1 MSITT
6 RPDPVDAPR
15 GLAGV
20 IVADTAVSDV
30 RGAEGF
36 YQYRDRSAIELAESA
51 AFEDAWQLLVTGEEV
66 TDASRA
72 AFVAR
77 IGAASTAGRADIEA
91 VVDAVSSAT
100 PDVLAGLAAAWPL
113 VGVRRGIRPLYD
125 LDQDERLDDA
135 IALAAST
142 PVILGALWRRGR
154 GEAPLPPLAGR
165 GVVAQYLHQVTGT
178 VPDEATEA
186 ALTAYLIA
194 VMDHGFNASTFTARV
209 IASTGADAAACLV
222 GALGALTGPLHGG
235 APSRALDGLDAVGTA
250 DRVEPWIL
258 GELAAGRRLMGF
270 GHAVYRTA
278 DPRAELM
285 KRVAQRAGGPR
296 VELALQFQET
306 AERLLAEAK
315 PGRELH
321 ANVEFWAALVMEQC
335 GLPRSM
341 FTPTFAVARTIGWTA
356 HILEQA
362 RDPKIIRPSARYV
375 GPPVRVPAV
384 QAAGALRRSC

>member
-1 MSITT
+1 MTEGADMSTTT
-6 RPDPVDAPR
+6 RPAPIDAPR

-36 YQYRDRSAIELAESA
+36 YQYRDRSAIELAETA
-51 AFEDAWQLLVTGEEV
+51 TFEDAWQLLVTGEEA
-66 TDASRA
+66 TIASRPDFA
-72 AFVAR
+72 AR
-77 IGAASTAGRADIEA
+77 IAAATAGRRDDIDA
-91 VVDAVSSAT
+91 VVDAVTGAT

-113 VGVRRGIRPLYD
+113 LGATCGIRPLYD
-125 LDQDERLDDA
+125 LDDRERLNDA
-135 IALAAST
+135 IALAAVT
-142 PVILGALWRRGR
+142 PVVIGSLWRRGR
-154 GEAPLPPLAGR
+154 GEAQLRPLPGR
-165 GVVAQYLHQVTGT
+165 GVVANYLHQVTGR
-178 VPDEATEA
+178 VPDDAAES
-186 ALTAYLIA
+186 ALTAYLVA

-209 IASTGADAAACLV
+209 IASTGADVAACLV

-235 APSRALDGLDAVGTA
+235 APSRALDGLDAVGEA
-250 DRVEPWIL
+250 DRVDPWIR

-278 DPRAELM
+278 DPRAELL
-285 KRVAQRAGGPR
+285 KRVALRRGGER
-296 VELALQFQET
+296 VELALRFQET
-306 AERLLAEAK
+306 AERLLVEAK

-341 FTPTFAVARTIGWTA
+341 FTPTFAVARTVGWTA
-356 HILEQA
+356 HVLEQA

-375 GPPVRVPAV
+375 GPQVRVAS
-384 QAAGALRRSC
+384 AA

>member
-1 MSITT
+1 MTTTT
-6 RPDPVDAPR
+6 RPTSIDAPR

-36 YQYRDRSAIELAESA
+36 YQYRDRSAIELAETAS
-51 AFEDAWQLLVTGEEV
+51 FEDAWQLLVTGV
-66 TDASRA
+66 AATDASRP
-72 AFVAR
+72 AFAAR
-77 IGAASTAGRADIEA
+77 IADATIAQRADLDV
-91 VVDAVSSAT
+91 VVDAVSSVT

-113 VGVRRGIRPLYD
+113 LGARRSIRPLYD
-125 LDQDERLDDA
+125 LDEDGRLADA
-135 IALAAST
+135 IALAAAT
-142 PVILGALWRRGR
+142 PVLVGALWRRGR
-154 GEAPLPPLAGR
+154 GDGALPVLEDR
-165 GVVAQYLHQVTGT
+165 GVVANYLHQVTGI
-178 VPDEATEA
+178 VPDEKTES

-235 APSRALDGLDAVGTA
+235 APSRALDGLDAAGTA
-250 DRVEPWIL
+250 ERIEPWIR

-285 KRVAQRAGGPR
+285 KRVALRTGGPR
-296 VELALQFQET
+296 VELALRFQES

-321 ANVEFWAALVMEQC
+321 ANVEFWSALVMEQC
-335 GLPRSM
+335 GIPRSM
-341 FTPTFAVARTIGWTA
+341 FTPTFAIARTIGWTA

-375 GPPVRVPAV
+375 GPAVRV
-384 QAAGALRRSC
+384 AA

>member
-1 MSITT
+1 MGTT
-6 RPDPVDAPR
+6 AGIAPLDAPR

-20 IVADTAVSDV
+20 VVADTAVSDV

-36 YQYRDRSAIELAESA
+36 YQYRDRSAVELAETA
-51 AFEDAWQLLVTGEEV
+51 TFEDAWQLLVTGV
-66 TDASRA
+66 GATDASRP
-72 AFVAR
+72 AFAAR
-77 IGAASTAGRADIEA
+77 IDEATAGRRTEIGT

-113 VGVRRGIRPLYD
+113 LGARRGIRPLYD
-125 LDQDERLDDA
+125 LDEDERLDDA

-142 PVILGALWRRGR
+142 PVLVGALWRRGR
-154 GEAPLPPLAGR
+154 GERMLPPLAAR
-165 GVVAQYLHQVTGT
+165 GVVANYLHQVTGV

-209 IASTGADAAACLV
+209 IASAGADAAACLA

-235 APSRALDGLDAVGTA
+235 APSRALDGLDAVGSV
-250 DRVEPWIL
+250 DRVEPWIRA
-258 GELAAGRRLMGF
+258 ELAAGRRLMGF

-285 KRVAQRAGGPR
+285 KRVALRTGGQRVA
-296 VELALQFQET
+296 LALAFQET

-315 PGRELH
+315 PDRELH

-375 GPPVRVPAV
+375 GPPVRVRAV
-384 QAAGALRRSC
+384 

>member
-1 MSITT
+1 MSTT
-6 RPDPVDAPR
+6 TQSATRDVPR

-20 IVADTAVSDV
+20 IVAETTVSDV

-36 YQYRDRSAIELAESA
+36 YQYRDRSAIELAASA
-51 AFEDAWQLLVTGEEV
+51 TFEDAWQLLVTGEPA
-66 TDASRA
+66 TGASRA
-72 AFVAR
+72 AFAARVA
-77 IGAASTAGRADIEA
+77 AAAGPRGDIEA
-91 VVDAVSSAT
+91 VVDAVASAT

-113 VGVRRGIRPLYD
+113 LGARRRIRPLYD
-125 LDQDERLDDA
+125 LDEDQRLDDA
-135 IALAAST
+135 IAFGAST
-142 PVILGALWRRGR
+142 PVIVGALWRRGR
-154 GEAPLPPLAGR
+154 GEAVLPALDGR
-165 GVVAQYLHQVTGT
+165 GVVANYLHQVTGT
-178 VPDEATEA
+178 EPDDETER
-186 ALTAYLIA
+186 ALTAYLVA

-235 APSRALDGLDAVGTA
+235 APSRALDGLDDVGSA
-250 DRVEPWIL
+250 ERIDPWIR

-285 KRVAQRAGGPR
+285 KRVALRTGGPR
-296 VELALQFQET
+296 VELAARFQET

-321 ANVEFWAALVMEQC
+321 ANVEFWAALVMERC

-375 GPPVRVPAV
+375 GPQVRAT
-384 QAAGALRRSC
+384 A

>member
-1 MSITT
+1 MNTTT
-6 RPDPVDAPR
+6 RPVSLDAPR

-36 YQYRDRSAIELAESA
+36 YQYRDRSAIELAASA
-51 AFEDAWQLLVTGEEV
+51 TFEDAWQLLVTGEAP
-66 TDASRA
+66 TDASRP
-72 AFVAR
+72 AFAAR
-77 IGAASTAGRADIEA
+77 IADATAGRRGDIDAVIEA
-91 VVDAVSSAT
+91 VTSAT

-113 VGVRRGIRPLYD
+113 FGARRGIRPLYD
-125 LDQDERLDDA
+125 LSEDERLADA
-135 IALAAST
+135 IALAAAT
-142 PVILGALWRRGR
+142 PVLVGALWRRGR
-154 GEAPLPPLAGR
+154 GEAVLPSLDGR
-165 GVVAQYLHQVTGT
+165 GAVANYLHQVTGV
-178 VPDEATEA
+178 VPDPDTEG

-235 APSRALDGLDAVGTA
+235 APSRALDGLDAVGSD
-250 DRVEPWIL
+250 DRIEPWIRA
-258 GELAAGRRLMGF
+258 ELAAGRRLMGF

-285 KRVAQRAGGPR
+285 KRVALRTGGAR
-296 VELALQFQET
+296 VELAVRFQES

-315 PGRELH
+315 PGRDLH
-321 ANVEFWAALVMEQC
+321 ANVEFWAALVMERC

-375 GPPVRVPAV
+375 GPPVR
-384 QAAGALRRSC
+384 AAAA

>member
-1 MSITT
+1 MSTMT
-6 RPDPVDAPR
+6 PQAALAAPR

-36 YQYRDRSAIELAESA
+36 YQYRDRSAIELAETA
-51 AFEDAWQLLVTGEEV
+51 TFEDAWQLLVTGEPA

-72 AFVAR
+72 VFAAR
-77 IGAASTAGRADIEA
+77 VDHAISGRGAD
-91 VVDAVSSAT
+91 VDAVIDAVSNAT

-113 VGVRRGIRPLYD
+113 LGARSGIRPLYD
-125 LDQDERLDDA
+125 LDENERLADA
-135 IALAAST
+135 VALAAST
-142 PVILGALWRRGR
+142 PVIVGALWRRSQGDR
-154 GEAPLPPLAGR
+154 ALPPLAGR
-165 GVVAQYLHQVTGT
+165 GVVANYLHQVTGL
-178 VPDEATEA
+178 VPDEAREA

-235 APSRALDGLDAVGTA
+235 APSRALDGLDAVG
-250 DRVEPWIL
+250 DVDLVEPWIRA
-258 GELAAGRRLMGF
+258 ELAAGRRLMGF
-270 GHAVYRTA
+270 GHAVYRTT

-285 KRVAQRAGGPR
+285 KRVALRTGGER
-296 VELALQFQET
+296 VRLALAFQET

-315 PGRELH
+315 PGRDLH

-356 HILEQA
+356 HVLEQA
-362 RDPKIIRPSARYV
+362 QDPKIIRPSARYV
-375 GPPVRVPAV
+375 GPPVAV
-384 QAAGALRRSC
+384 RAP

>member
-1 MSITT
+1 MSTMTQSAT
-6 RPDPVDAPR
+6 RDVPR

-20 IVADTAVSDV
+20 VVAETTVSDV

-36 YQYRDRSAIELAESA
+36 YQYRDRSAIELAASA
-51 AFEDAWQLLVTGEEV
+51 TFEDAWQLLVTGE
-66 TDASRA
+66 TATGASRA
-72 AFVAR
+72 AFTARVAA
-77 IGAASTAGRADIEA
+77 AASRSDDIDA
-91 VVDAVSSAT
+91 VVDAVASAT
-100 PDVLAGLAAAWPL
+100 PEVLAGLAAAWPL
-113 VGVRRGIRPLYD
+113 LGTRRGIRPLYD
-125 LDQDERLDDA
+125 LDEDQRLDDA
-135 IALAAST
+135 IAFGAST
-142 PVILGALWRRGR
+142 PVLVGALWRRGR
-154 GEAPLPPLAGR
+154 GEAALPALDGR
-165 GVVAQYLHQVTGT
+165 GIVANYLHQVTGAE
-178 VPDEATEA
+178 PDEETER

-235 APSRALDGLDAVGTA
+235 APSRALDGLDAVRSP
-250 DRVEPWIL
+250 DRIEPWIR

-285 KRVAQRAGGPR
+285 KRVALRTGGPR
-296 VELALQFQET
+296 VELAVRFQET

-315 PGRELH
+315 PGRDLH
-321 ANVEFWAALVMEQC
+321 ANVEFWAALVMERC

-356 HILEQA
+356 HVLEQA

-375 GPPVRVPAV
+375 GPQVR
-384 QAAGALRRSC
+384 AAA

>member
-1 MSITT
+1 MSAKTGPTPIEL
-6 RPDPVDAPR
+6 PR

-20 IVADTAVSDV
+20 IVAETAVSDV
-30 RGAEGF
+30 RGDEGF
-36 YQYRDRSAIELAESA
+36 YQYRDRSAIELAASA
-51 AFEDAWQLLVTGEEV
+51 TFEDAWQLLVTGDPA
-66 TDASRA
+66 TDASRG
-72 AFVAR
+72 AF
-77 IGAASTAGRADIEA
+77 AGRVAAALERRDDLDA
-91 VVDAVSSAT
+91 VVAAVGAAT

-113 VGVRRGIRPLYD
+113 LGARRGIRPLYD
-125 LDQDERLDDA
+125 LDDGQRLDDA
-135 IALAAST
+135 ISLAAWT
-142 PVILGALWRRGR
+142 PILIGALWRRAR
-154 GEAPLPPLAGR
+154 GEAVLPVLTGR
-165 GVVAQYLHQVTGT
+165 GVVANYLHQVTG
-178 VPDEATEA
+178 VAPDEATER
-186 ALTAYLIA
+186 ALSAYLIA

-235 APSRALDGLDAVGTA
+235 APSRALDGLDAVGTP
-250 DRVEPWIL
+250 DRIEPWIR

-278 DPRAELM
+278 DPRAELL
-285 KRVAQRAGGPR
+285 KEVAMRTGGPR
-296 VELALQFQET
+296 VELAVRFQET

-321 ANVEFWAALVMEQC
+321 ANVEFWAALVMERC

-341 FTPTFAVARTIGWTA
+341 FTPTFAVGRTIGWTA

-375 GPPVRVPAV
+375 GPQVR
-384 QAAGALRRSC
+384 AAAA

>member
-1 MSITT
+1 MTTT
-6 RPDPVDAPR
+6 RLTPIDAPR

-20 IVADTAVSDV
+20 IVAETTVSDV

-36 YQYRDRSAIELAESA
+36 YQYRDRSAIELAETAS
-51 AFEDAWQLLVTGEEV
+51 FEDAWQLLVTGQDA
-66 TDASRA
+66 TDASRPGFA
-72 AFVAR
+72 ARVSDA
-77 IGAASTAGRADIEA
+77 TTGRRGDLGP
-91 VVDAVSSAT
+91 VVDAVSAAT

-113 VGVRRGIRPLYD
+113 LGARRGIRPLYD
-125 LDQDERLDDA
+125 LDENGRLADA
-135 IALAAST
+135 IALAAAT
-142 PVILGALWRRGR
+142 PVLVGALWRRGR
-154 GEAPLPPLAGR
+154 GERELPVLEGR
-165 GVVAQYLHQVTGT
+165 GVVANYLRQVTGR
-178 VPDEATEA
+178 VPDEATER

-235 APSRALDGLDAVGTA
+235 APSRALDGLDTVGTD
-250 DRVEPWIL
+250 DRIDPWIR

-285 KRVAQRAGGPR
+285 KRVALRTGGPR
-296 VELALQFQET
+296 VELALRFQQS

-335 GLPRSM
+335 GIPRSM

-375 GPPVRVPAV
+375 GPSVRV
-384 QAAGALRRSC
+384 AAA

>member
-1 MSITT
+1 MSTT
-6 RPDPVDAPR
+6 TQSATKDIPR

-20 IVADTAVSDV
+20 IVAETTVSDV

-36 YQYRDRSAIELAESA
+36 YQYRDRSAIELAASA
-51 AFEDAWQLLVTGEEV
+51 TFEDAWQLLVTGE
-66 TDASRA
+66 TATGASRA
-72 AFVAR
+72 GFAARVA
-77 IGAASTAGRADIEA
+77 AAAGRRGDIDA
-91 VVDAVSSAT
+91 VVDAVASAT
-100 PDVLAGLAAAWPL
+100 PEVLAGLAAAWPL
-113 VGVRRGIRPLYD
+113 LGARRGIRPLYD
-125 LDQDERLDDA
+125 LDEDQRLDDA
-135 IALAAST
+135 IAFGAST
-142 PVILGALWRRGR
+142 PVLVGALWRRGR
-154 GEAPLPPLAGR
+154 GEAALPGLDGR
-165 GVVAQYLHQVTGT
+165 GLVANYLYQVTGAE
-178 VPDEATEA
+178 PDEETER
-186 ALTAYLIA
+186 ALTTYLIA

-209 IASTGADAAACLV
+209 IASTGADAAACLA

-235 APSRALDGLDAVGTA
+235 APSRALDGLDAVGSA
-250 DRVEPWIL
+250 DRIEPWIR

-285 KRVAQRAGGPR
+285 KRVALRTGGPR
-296 VELALQFQET
+296 VELAVRFQET
-306 AERLLAEAK
+306 AERMLAEAK

-321 ANVEFWAALVMEQC
+321 ANVEFWAALVMERC

-375 GPPVRVPAV
+375 GPQVR
-384 QAAGALRRSC
+384 AAAA

>member
-1 MSITT
+1 MSTTT
-6 RPDPVDAPR
+6 RPNPIDAPR

-20 IVADTAVSDV
+20 VVAETAVSDV

-36 YQYRDRSAIELAESA
+36 YQYRDRSAIELAETA
-51 AFEDAWQLLVTGEEV
+51 TFEEAWQLLVTGAEA
-66 TDASRA
+66 TDASRR
-72 AFVAR
+72 AFAAR
-77 IGAASTAGRADIEA
+77 IADAAIHRRGDLQT
-91 VVDAVSSAT
+91 VVDAVSSVA
-100 PDVLAGLAAAWPL
+100 PEVLAGLAAAWPL
-113 VGVRRGIRPLYD
+113 LGARRSIRPLYD
-125 LDQDERLDDA
+125 LVEDERLADA
-135 IALAAST
+135 IALAAAT
-142 PVILGALWRRGR
+142 PVAIGMLWRRRSG
-154 GEAPLPPLAGR
+154 GDALPALEDR
-165 GVVAQYLHQVTGT
+165 GVVANYLHQVTAA
-178 VPDEATEA
+178 VPDAATEH

-209 IASTGADAAACLV
+209 IASTGADVAGCLA

-235 APSRALDGLDAVGTA
+235 APSRALDGLDEVGTA
-250 DRVEPWIL
+250 GRIEPWIR

-285 KRVAQRAGGPR
+285 KRVARRAGGPR
-296 VELALQFQET
+296 VELALQFEET

-335 GLPRSM
+335 GIPRSM

-362 RDPKIIRPSARYV
+362 RDPKIIRPSSRYV
-375 GPPVRVPAV
+375 GPPAHRPA
-384 QAAGALRRSC
+384 A

>member
-1 MSITT
+1 MSTT
-6 RPDPVDAPR
+6 TQSATRDVPR

-20 IVADTAVSDV
+20 IVAETTVSDV

-36 YQYRDRSAIELAESA
+36 YQYRDRSAIELAASA
-51 AFEDAWQLLVTGEEV
+51 TFEDAWQLLVTGEPA
-66 TDASRA
+66 TGASRA
-72 AFVAR
+72 AFAAR
-77 IGAASTAGRADIEA
+77 VAASAERRGDIEA
-91 VVDAVSSAT
+91 VVDAVASAT

-113 VGVRRGIRPLYD
+113 LGARRRIRPLYD
-125 LDQDERLDDA
+125 LDEDQRLDDA
-135 IALAAST
+135 IAFGAST
-142 PVILGALWRRGR
+142 PVIVGALWRRGR
-154 GEAPLPPLAGR
+154 GEAVLPALDGR
-165 GVVAQYLHQVTGT
+165 GVVANYLHQVTGT
-178 VPDEATEA
+178 EPDDETER

-235 APSRALDGLDAVGTA
+235 APSRALDGLDDVGSA
-250 DRVEPWIL
+250 ERIEPWIR

-285 KRVAQRAGGPR
+285 KRVALRTGGPR
-296 VELALQFQET
+296 VELAARFQET
-306 AERLLAEAK
+306 AERVLAEAK

-321 ANVEFWAALVMEQC
+321 ANVEFWAALVMERC

-375 GPPVRVPAV
+375 GPQVR
-384 QAAGALRRSC
+384 AAA

>member
-1 MSITT
+1 MSTISTV
-6 RPDPVDAPR
+6 PISVPR

-20 IVADTAVSDV
+20 VVADTSVSDV

-51 AFEDAWQLLVTGEEV
+51 SFEDAWQLLVTGEPA
-66 TDASRA
+66 TDDTRP
-72 AFVAR
+72 AFRTLAGDSLS
-77 IGAASTAGRADIEA
+77 GALADIHA
-91 VVDAVSSAT
+91 VVDAVGPVT
-100 PDVLAGLAAAWPL
+100 RDVVTGLAATWPL
-113 VGVRRGIRPLYD
+113 LGARLGIRPLFD
-125 LDQDERLDDA
+125 LTEQERLADVV
-135 IALAAST
+135 ALAAAT
-142 PVILGALWRRGR
+142 PLLVGALWRRSQ
-154 GEAPLPPLAGR
+154 GEPPLPWIEGR
-165 GVVAQYLHQVTGT
+165 GVVANYLHHVTGE
-178 VPDEATEA
+178 VPGQDAVA
-186 ALTAYLIA
+186 ALSAYLIA

-209 IASTGADAAACLV
+209 IASTGADAAACLT

-250 DRVEPWIL
+250 ERIEPWIR
-258 GELAAGRRLMGF
+258 GELDAGRRLMGF

-285 KRVAQRAGGPR
+285 RRVAERRGGAR
-296 VELALQFQET
+296 TDLALAFQQT

-315 PGRELH
+315 PGRRLH

-341 FTPTFAVARTIGWTA
+341 FTPTFAIARTIGWTA

-375 GPPVRVPAV
+375 GPPVSAE
-384 QAAGALRRSC
+384 AA

>member
-1 MSITT
+1 MSTD
-6 RPDPVDAPR
+6 RPSPFEAPR

-36 YQYRDRSAIELAESA
+36 YQYRDRSAIELAA
-51 AFEDAWQLLVTGEEV
+51 TATFEEAWQLLVTGEPASEATSPAFAARIAGA
-66 TDASRA
+66 TDAR
-72 AFVAR
+72 
-77 IGAASTAGRADIEA
+77 RADLDS
-91 VVDAVSSAT
+91 VVDAVSAAT

-113 VGVRRGIRPLYD
+113 LGARRGIRPLYD
-125 LDQDERLDDA
+125 LDEDERLADA
-135 IALAAST
+135 IELAAAT
-142 PVILGALWRRGR
+142 PALVAALWRRGR
-154 GEAPLPPLAGR
+154 GEQPLPALDGR
-165 GVVAQYLHQVTGT
+165 GVVANYLHQVTGV
-178 VPDEATEA
+178 VPDAETER

-235 APSRALDGLDAVGTA
+235 APSRALDGLDAVGSA
-250 DRVEPWIL
+250 DRVEPWIR
-258 GELAAGRRLMGF
+258 GELGAGRRLMGF

-278 DPRAELM
+278 DPRAELL
-285 KRVAQRAGGPR
+285 KRVAMRTGGPR
-296 VELALQFQET
+296 VDLAVEFQET

-321 ANVEFWAALVMEQC
+321 ANVEYWAALVMERC

-341 FTPTFAVARTIGWTA
+341 FTPTFAIARTIGWTA

-375 GPPVRVPAV
+375 GPPVRVV
-384 QAAGALRRSC
+384 AA

>member
-1 MSITT
+1 MTSHT
-6 RPDPVDAPR
+6 RSVDTPR

-20 IVADTAVSDV
+20 VVADTAVSDV

-51 AFEDAWQLLVTGEEV
+51 TFEDAWQLLVTGEEPSDAARASFRARV
-66 TDASRA
+66 TDAI
-72 AFVAR
+72 AR
-77 IGAASTAGRADIEA
+77 TADHCAA
-91 VVDAVSSAT
+91 VVEAASSAT
-100 PDVLAGLAAAWPL
+100 GDVLAGLAAAWPL
-113 VGVRRGIRPLYD
+113 LGVRTGIRPLYD
-125 LDQDERLDDA
+125 LDDRERLDDA
-135 IALAAST
+135 LALAAAT
-142 PVILGALWRRGR
+142 PVLIAALWRRAHGMP
-154 GEAPLPPLAGR
+154 ALPPLPGR
-165 GVVAQYLHQVTGT
+165 GLVAQYLHQVTGAA
-178 VPDEATEA
+178 PGEDTER
-186 ALTAYLIA
+186 ALSSYLIA

-209 IASTGADAAACLV
+209 IASTGADAAACLA

-250 DRVEPWIL
+250 DGIEPWIR

-285 KRVAQRAGGPR
+285 KRVAGRRGGAR
-296 VELALQFQET
+296 VDLALRFEEA

-315 PGRELH
+315 PGRDLH

-335 GLPRSM
+335 GLPRAM

-356 HILEQA
+356 HVLEQA
-362 RDPKIIRPSARYV
+362 RDPKIIRPAARYV
-375 GPPVRVPAV
+375 GPPVRRTAS
-384 QAAGALRRSC
+384 AA

>member
-1 MSITT
+1 MSTT
-6 RPDPVDAPR
+6 TQSATEDLPR

-20 IVADTAVSDV
+20 IVSETTVSDV

-36 YQYRDRSAIELAESA
+36 YQYRDRSAIELAASA
-51 AFEDAWQLLVTGEEV
+51 TFEDAWQLLVTGE
-66 TDASRA
+66 TATGASRA
-72 AFVAR
+72 AFTARVAA
-77 IGAASTAGRADIEA
+77 AASRSDDIDA
-91 VVDAVSSAT
+91 VVDAVASAT
-100 PDVLAGLAAAWPL
+100 PEVLAGLAAAWPL
-113 VGVRRGIRPLYD
+113 LGARRGIRPLYD
-125 LDQDERLDDA
+125 LDEDRRLDDA
-135 IALAAST
+135 IAFGAST
-142 PVILGALWRRGR
+142 PVLVGALWRRGR
-154 GEAPLPPLAGR
+154 GKAALPALDGR
-165 GVVAQYLHQVTGT
+165 GVVANYLYQVTGT
-178 VPDEATEA
+178 EPDEATER

-235 APSRALDGLDAVGTA
+235 APSRALDGLDAVGSL
-250 DRVEPWIL
+250 DRIEPWIR

-285 KRVAQRAGGPR
+285 KRVALRTGGPR
-296 VELALQFQET
+296 VELAVRFQET
-306 AERLLAEAK
+306 AERLLADAK
-315 PGRELH
+315 PGRDLH
-321 ANVEFWAALVMEQC
+321 ANVEFWAALVMERC

-375 GPPVRVPAV
+375 GPQVR
-384 QAAGALRRSC
+384 AAA

>member
-1 MSITT
+1 MTT
-6 RPDPVDAPR
+6 TNRPTAIDAPR

-20 IVADTAVSDV
+20 VVAETTVSDV

-36 YQYRDRSAIELAESA
+36 YQYRDRSAIELAETA
-51 AFEDAWQLLVTGEEV
+51 TFEDAWQLLVTGQDA
-66 TDASRA
+66 TDASRPAFA
-72 AFVAR
+72 ARVADATT
-77 IGAASTAGRADIEA
+77 AARAD
-91 VVDAVSSAT
+91 VDAVVEAVSSVA

-113 VGVRRGIRPLYD
+113 MGARRSIRPLYD
-125 LDQDERLDDA
+125 LDEDERLTDA
-135 IALAAST
+135 IGLAAAT
-142 PVILGALWRRGR
+142 PALVGALWRRSR
-154 GEAPLPPLAGR
+154 GERPLPVLEDR
-165 GVVAQYLHQVTGT
+165 GVVANYLHQVTGR
-178 VPDEATEA
+178 VPDEATES

-235 APSRALDGLDAVGTA
+235 APSRALDGLDAVATA
-250 DRVEPWIL
+250 DRIEPWIR

-278 DPRAELM
+278 DPRSELM
-285 KRVAQRAGGPR
+285 KRVALRTGGPR
-296 VELALQFQET
+296 VELALRFQDG

-321 ANVEFWAALVMEQC
+321 ANVEFWAALVMERC
-335 GLPRSM
+335 GIPRSM

-375 GPPVRVPAV
+375 GPAVRAV
-384 QAAGALRRSC
+384 AA

>member
-1 MSITT
+1 MSTMT
-6 RPDPVDAPR
+6 GTAPLDAPR

-20 IVADTAVSDV
+20 VVADTAVSDV
-30 RGAEGF
+30 RGTEGF
-36 YQYRDRSAIELAESA
+36 YQYRDQSAVALAETA
-51 AFEDAWQLLVTGEEV
+51 TFEDAWQLLVTGDAA
-66 TDASRA
+66 TDSSRPKFA
-72 AFVAR
+72 AR
-77 IGAASTAGRADIEA
+77 IDEATTGRRAEIA
-91 VVDAVSSAT
+91 TVVDAVASAT

-113 VGVRRGIRPLYD
+113 MGARRGIRPLYD
-125 LDQDERLDDA
+125 LDEDERLDDA

-142 PVILGALWRRGR
+142 PVLVGALWRRGR
-154 GEAPLPPLAGR
+154 GEQVLAPLAGR
-165 GVVAQYLHQVTGT
+165 GVVSNYLHQVTGV

-209 IASTGADAAACLV
+209 IASTGADAAACLA

-235 APSRALDGLDAVGTA
+235 APSRALDGLDAVGSV
-250 DRVEPWIL
+250 DRVEPWIRA
-258 GELAAGRRLMGF
+258 ELAAGRRLMGF

-285 KRVAQRAGGPR
+285 KRVARRTGGER
-296 VELALQFQET
+296 VELALAFEET
-306 AERLLAEAK
+306 AERLLAVAK
-315 PGRELH
+315 PGRDLH
-321 ANVEFWAALVMEQC
+321 ANVEFWAALVMERC
-335 GLPRSM
+335 GLPRST

-375 GPPVRVPAV
+375 GPPVRVPA
-384 QAAGALRRSC
+384 A